1 LKVKLFIAG
10 LLFALAHSASALEY
24 RSTGRAAVLYD
35 APSITA
41 TRVAIAG
48 SGLPLEVVVDTGSW
62 VKVRDH
68 SGRLSWIEQSALG
81 GARTVMVKN
90 DSSTIRQQPRADAEV
105 AFRAARGVLLL
116 QVSGDADATGWL
128 PVRHADGLAG
138 WLPAHEVWGR

>member
-1 LKVKLFIAG
+1 LKVKLFVAG

-35 APSITA
+35 APSITSA
-41 TRVAIAG
+41 RVAIAG

-81 GARTVMVKN
+81 GAQTVMVKN

-105 AFRAARGVLLL
+105 AFRAARGVLL

>member
-1 LKVKLFIAG
+1 LRVKLFIAG

-41 TRVAIAG
+41 ARVAIAG

-68 SGRLSWIEQSALG
+68 SGRLSWIEQSAFG

-105 AFRAARGVLLL
+105 AFRAARGVLL
-116 QVSGDADATGWL
+116 QISGDADATGWL